1 MAPDTAVIV
10 TAYNE
15 ADRLPATLA
24 ALAAAFPGAR
34 ILVADDGST
43 DGSAEVAAA
52 HGAEVV
58 RSERNV
64 GKGGAATLAAQRLL
78 PLAAGDADAP
88 SQPVILLCDGD
99 LAASA
104 DALKLLVE
112 EVRAGRADLA
122 VAAFATRVGGGFGW
136 ALGFARWAIRRR
148 CGLVVTAPISGQR
161 ALRADVLP
169 AVMPFAPRFG
179 MEIGMTIDAVR
190 AGFRVSEVELPLAHR
205 ATGRTL
211 RGFLHRGRQ
220 LADFVAVYR
229 ARRKRYAGRRPA
241 ASPRSR

>member
-1 MAPDTAVIV
+1 MVPATAVIV
-10 TAYNE
+10 TAHNE
-15 ADRLPATLA
+15 ADRLPATLG

-34 ILVADDGST
+34 IVVADDGSN
-43 DGSAEVAAA
+43 DGGAAVAAA

-78 PLAAGDADAP
+78 PLAGEDPQA
-88 SQPVILLCDGD
+88 VILLCDGD

-104 DALKLLVE
+104 EALRQLVE

-122 VAAFATRVGGGFGW
+122 VAAFARRVGGGFGL

-148 CGLVVTAPISGQR
+148 CGLETAAPISGQR
-161 ALRADVLP
+161 ALRAAVLP
-169 AVMPFAPRFG
+169 AVVPFAPRFG
-179 MEIGMTIDAVR
+179 MEIGMTIDAAR
-190 AGFRVSEVELPLAHR
+190 AGFRVIEVELPLAHR
-205 ATGRTL
+205 TTGKTV

-220 LADFVAVYR
+220 LLDFAAVYR
-229 ARRKRYAGRRPA
+229 ARR
-241 ASPRSR
+241 SSRV